1 MKKFII
7 AMLCVAVLFGF
18 AACDN
23 SASNPA
29 DEDTSTSVPVTEAAQ
44 MRSAAEAI
52 NLWLYGSTKFVD
64 VAGMIDKADIYNAS
78 FADGKFTITETYP
91 AGGEKVG
98 TVTVVLSGQYTAPTA
113 SANGTLNV
121 DDYTVSAT
129 DLQILDSNS
138 NDYATAS
145 FTVTAPVKGVTI
157 TVDRTTGSWSKSG
170 SATIYAP
177 LPGQNASVTLPVAV
191 ATDAD
196 GNSVVETK
204 TFSDGLV
211 TVLTTLN
218 KEETCN
224 PESFIKTVATTD
236 YLTDL
241 KTAFGTA
248 LAKGGDI
255 NTLLFGTAEEK
266 AKIEDLTASIV
277 NNVATENQKG
287 TVVLTVTADEY
298 AFTTGKTISGTL
310 TFTFDG
316 TRSGTT
322 VTLSSLEI
330 TGSCTLAGGD
340 YVLEVVS
347 DEDFPVSVETLS
359 GCNVKVDAQTVSKV
373 TEITATG
380 FANAD
385 LTGRA
390 SIEGITFTLPAN
402 N

>member
-23 SASNPA
+23 SSSNPA
-29 DEDTSTSVPVTEAAQ
+29 EDDSSTSVPVTEATQ
-44 MRSAAEAI
+44 MRSAAGYI
-52 NLWLYGSTKFVD
+52 NNWLYGNNKVID
-64 VAGMIDKADIYNAS
+64 VAAIIDNADIYNAA
-78 FADGKFTITETYP
+78 FANGELTITETYP
-91 AGGEKVG
+91 AGGSKVG
-98 TVTVVLSGQYTAPTA
+98 TVTVVLSGQYSEPTA
-113 SANGTLNV
+113 SDDGSLDV

-129 DLQILDSNS
+129 DLQILEGT
-138 NDYATAS
+138 DYSTVS
-145 FTVTAPVKGVTI
+145 FTVTAPVTGVT
-157 TVDRTTGSWSKSG
+157 VKVNKSTGSWTKSG
-170 SATIYAP
+170 TATIYAP
-177 LPGQNASVTLPVAV
+177 LPDQNASATLPVTV
-191 ATDAD
+191 AYDSEGKAIKE
-196 GNSVVETK
+196 SK
-204 TFSDGLV
+204 TFGDGLV

-218 KEETCN
+218 TPATGAAENVKYVEGVA
-224 PESFIKTVATTD
+224 KT
-236 YLTDL
+236 YLAEL
-241 KTAFGTA
+241 KTSFAAA
-248 LAKGGDI
+248 LADGGDI

-359 GCNVKVDAQTVSKV
+359 GCNVTVDAQTVSKV
-373 TEITATG
+373 TKITATG